1 MPKEQTQASNEREN
15 SNENQGK
22 ISCTDCKVDLTT
34 GKKSIKCGFCKNQ
47 YCCKCSKL
55 KQTLFNEIGR
65 EDSILW
71 TCTHCRIAMPG
82 VNQMM
87 SSIKSLELKVGEI
100 QAQIQNQ
107 SELPK
112 TDKDL
117 IRQVIREEKE
127 EERESEL
134 RKLNIVVHQLPESK
148 LGTLED
154 RKRDDLDTLQSLVT
168 DALHIDVDIENVFRL
183 GTFSRDGQRTRPV
196 KFTVQNVEDKRRVLG
211 ASKNLKNVP
220 GYSNIYFTPD
230 LTRGQRQ
237 TAFEL
242 RQERRRRIE
251 AGEENLVIRR
261 GKIIKQAPRQK
272 TGDHTYVAPEEV
284 RGMPTA
290 ASLIRERAR
299 SRSRSPPGSSQSAG
313 SFQ

>member
-1 MPKEQTQASNEREN
+1 
-15 SNENQGK
+15 
-22 ISCTDCKVDLTT
+22 
-34 GKKSIKCGFCKNQ
+34 
-47 YCCKCSKL
+47 
-55 KQTLFNEIGR
+55 
-65 EDSILW
+65 
-71 TCTHCRIAMPG
+71 MPG

-100 QAQIQNQ
+100 QAQIQNR

-220 GYSNIYFTPD
+220 GYSYIYFTPD
-230 LTRGQRQ
+230 LTRSQRQ

-261 GKIIKQAPRQK
+261 GKIIKQAPRQQ

-290 ASLIRERAR
+290 ASLMRAR